1 MTWRPAVAEASILTS
16 STKRSPVT
24 RLDFAGLD
32 TPSPPAPIRT
42 YPFANGGHLQAPP
55 VPSPSPPRRK
65 GTLLQRLQGSK
76 HKTLR
81 RISNPLLSAA
91 YKLGEQQ
98 AQFGNHMKNL
108 STDSSKPS
116 KQGRASLSGSL
127 PGATRFEK
135 DYVMLEPI
143 GNGEFSTVWKV
154 KEKKTGQLWAVKR
167 GKPYLGLKDR
177 SVPVVPANAH
187 GY

>member
-1 MTWRPAVAEASILTS
+1 
-16 STKRSPVT
+16 
-24 RLDFAGLD
+24 
-32 TPSPPAPIRT
+32 
-42 YPFANGGHLQAPP
+42 
-55 VPSPSPPRRK
+55 
-65 GTLLQRLQGSK
+65 
-76 HKTLR
+76 
-81 RISNPLLSAA
+81 
-91 YKLGEQQ
+91 
-98 AQFGNHMKNL
+98 MKNL

-177 SVPVVPANAH
+177 SVPVVPANEH

>member
-1 MTWRPAVAEASILTS
+1 MA
-16 STKRSPVT
+16 VT
-24 RLDFAGLD
+24 RLDFTGID
-32 TPSPPAPIRT
+32 TPSPPAPVRT
-42 YPFANGGHLQAPP
+42 YPFANGNAQMQS

-98 AQFGNHMKNL
+98 AQFGNHMKNF
-108 STDSSKPS
+108 SNDSSKGP
-116 KQGRASLSGSL
+116 KQGRASVGGSL
-127 PGATRFEK
+127 PGTTRFEK
-135 DYVMLEPI
+135 DFVMLEPI

-154 KEKKTGQLWAVKR
+154 KEKKTGKVWAVKR

-177 SVPVVPANAH
+177 
-187 GY
+187 